1 MTKRNRI
8 GIVLALLALSLPATL
23 RAQGPFRLPGLDGG
37 ELTEASLSQGAVIVV
52 VWAGWSPRCR
62 DIVARVNQL
71 AGTWSGQARVVTI
84 NFQESAAD
92 ARSFLSGQRLSA
104 AVFMDEDG
112 AFSKQNAVTTLPS
125 LLVFRD
131 GRNRY
136 RGRLP
141 DDPSQ
146 VITQALR

>member
-1 MTKRNRI
+1 MTRSKTA
-8 GIVLALLALSLPATL
+8 GFVLALVLLLLPVTA
-23 RAQGPFRLPGLDGG
+23 RAQGNFRLPGLDSGN
-37 ELTEASLSQGAVIVV
+37 LTEASLAQGVVVVV

-62 DIVARVNQL
+62 DIVERVN
-71 AGTWSGQARVVTI
+71 AISGKWGGQARVVTV
-84 NFQESAAD
+84 NFQESASD
-92 ARSFLSGQRLSA
+92 ARSFLTGQKL
-104 AVFMDEDG
+104 AVPVFLDEDG
-112 AFSKQNAVTTLPS
+112 SFSKTNAVTTLPS

-146 VITQALR
+146 VISQALR

>member
-1 MTKRNRI
+1 MRNRSRV
-8 GIVLALLALSLPATL
+8 GIVLAFLALSLPATL
-23 RAQGPFRLPGLDGG
+23 GAQGPFRLPGLDGG

-62 DIVARVNQL
+62 DIVSKVNEL
-71 AGTWSGQARVVTI
+71 SRSWNGQARVVTI

-92 ARSFLSGQRLSA
+92 ARSFLAGQRLSA
-104 AVFMDEDG
+104 QVYMDEDG